1 MKKLSAVLAIVLVVM
16 LLTTAALA
24 AGTQTTPVVYG
35 LSVQSGY
42 SVSFKTESGA
52 AAGTATGTVGTSTG
66 TVYKDA
72 AKLELSFTGTP
83 GEQYAVFLL
92 KDSTVPTQGSIKYI
106 DQTEGSSVKFTV
118 YPYDLGETGSYGLYV
133 SSTNMG
139 YTKVAE
145 FSVTDSWEEAPYTL
159 GDVNMD
165 GKITA
170 QDASLVLRVATRLE
184 TLTET
189 QLAAAKVSSNGD
201 LPTANDAA
209 TILRYA
215 TRLIDT
221 FPNEN

>member
-1 MKKLSAVLAIVLVVM
+1 MKKLSAVLAIVLAVM

-35 LSVQSGY
+35 LSVESGY
-42 SVSFKTESGA
+42 SVSFKTADGS
-52 AAGTATGTVGTSTG
+52 AAGTATGIVGGSTG

-92 KDSTVPTQGSIKYI
+92 KDSTVPTQSSIKYI

-133 SSTNMG
+133 SPTNMG

-165 GKITA
+165 GSITA
-170 QDASLVLRVATRLE
+170 YDASLILQHIAEINSLSGNS
-184 TLTET
+184 L
-189 QLAAAKVSSNGD
+189 LAADTDKNGEI
-201 LPTANDAA
+201 TAFDASR
-209 TILRYA
+209 ILQLVA
-215 TRLIDT
+215 EIIDN
-221 FPNEN
+221 F

>member
-1 MKKLSAVLAIVLVVM
+1 MKKLSAVLAIVLAVM

-35 LSVQSGY
+35 LSVKSGY
-42 SVSFKTESGA
+42 SVSFKTADGS
-52 AAGTATGTVGTSTG
+52 AAGTATGIVGGSTG

-106 DQTEGSSVKFTV
+106 DQTEGSNVKFTV

-165 GKITA
+165 GSITA
-170 QDASLVLRVATRLE
+170 YDASLILQHIAEINSLSGNS
-184 TLTET
+184 L
-189 QLAAAKVSSNGD
+189 LAADTDKNGEI
-201 LPTANDAA
+201 TAFDASR
-209 TILRYA
+209 ILQLVA
-215 TRLIDT
+215 EIIDN
-221 FPNEN
+221 F

>member
-1 MKKLSAVLAIVLVVM
+1 MKKLSAVLAIVLAVM

-35 LSVQSGY
+35 LSVESGY
-42 SVSFKTESGA
+42 SVSFKTADGS
-52 AAGTATGTVGTSTG
+52 AAGTATGIVGVSTG

-118 YPYDLGETGSYGLYV
+118 YPYNLGETGSYGLYV

-165 GKITA
+165 GSITA
-170 QDASLVLRVATRLE
+170 YDASLILQHIAEINSLSGNS
-184 TLTET
+184 L
-189 QLAAAKVSSNGD
+189 LAADTDKNGEI
-201 LPTANDAA
+201 TAFDASR
-209 TILRYA
+209 ILQLVA
-215 TRLIDT
+215 EIIDN
-221 FPNEN
+221 F

>member
-1 MKKLSAVLAIVLVVM
+1 MKKLSAVLAIVLAVM

-35 LSVQSGY
+35 LSVESGY
-42 SVSFKTESGA
+42 SVSFKTADGS
-52 AAGTATGTVGTSTG
+52 AAGTATGIVGGSTG

-118 YPYDLGETGSYGLYV
+118 YPYALGETGSYWLYV

-145 FSVTDSWEEAPYTL
+145 FGVTDSWEEAPYTL

-165 GKITA
+165 GSIDVI
-170 QDASLVLRVATRLE
+170 DASL
-184 TLTET
+184 
-189 QLAAAKVSSNGD
+189 
-201 LPTANDAA
+201 
-209 TILRYA
+209 ILRYA
-215 TRLIDT
+215 ANLNTLTDTQKAAADVNGNNSIDVIDASMVLRYAANLIDS
-221 FPNEN
+221 F

>member
-1 MKKLSAVLAIVLVVM
+1 MKKLSAVLAIVLAVM

-35 LSVQSGY
+35 LSVESGY
-42 SVSFKTESGA
+42 SVSFKTADGS
-52 AAGTATGTVGTSTG
+52 AAGTATGIVGGSTG

-145 FSVTDSWEEAPYTL
+145 FGVTDSWEEAPYTL

-165 GKITA
+165 GSIDVI
-170 QDASLVLRVATRLE
+170 DASL
-184 TLTET
+184 
-189 QLAAAKVSSNGD
+189 
-201 LPTANDAA
+201 
-209 TILRYA
+209 ILRYA
-215 TRLIDT
+215 ANLNTLTDTQKAAADVNGNNSIDVIDASMVLRYAANLIDS
-221 FPNEN
+221 F

>member
-1 MKKLSAVLAIVLVVM
+1 MKKLSAVLAIVLAVM

-35 LSVQSGY
+35 LSVGSGY
-42 SVSFKTESGA
+42 SVSFKTADGS
-52 AAGTATGTVGTSTG
+52 AAGTATGIAGDSTG

-165 GKITA
+165 GKINVSDA
-170 QDASLVLRVATRLE
+170 LLILQDIVGTVDLNEQQQQAANVDKSNASINV
-184 TLTET
+184 
-189 QLAAAKVSSNGD
+189 
-201 LPTANDAA
+201 NDALKLLNYIVGNI
-209 TILRYA
+209 TEL
-215 TRLIDT
+215 
-221 FPNEN
+221 

>member
-1 MKKLSAVLAIVLVVM
+1 MKKLSAVLAIVLALT
-16 LLTTAALA
+16 LLTPAALA
-24 AGTQTTPVVYG
+24 AGAQTTPVVYN
-35 LSVQSGY
+35 LSVVSGY
-42 SVSFKTESGA
+42 SVSFKTASDA
-52 AAGTATGTVGTSTG
+52 AAETATGTAGGITG

-92 KDSTVPTQGSIKYI
+92 KDSTVPTQRSIKYI

-165 GKITA
+165 GSITA
-170 QDASLVLRVATRLE
+170 YDASLILQHIAEINSLSGNS
-184 TLTET
+184 L
-189 QLAAAKVSSNGD
+189 LAADTDKNGEI
-201 LPTANDAA
+201 TAFDASR
-209 TILRYA
+209 ILQLVA
-215 TRLIDT
+215 EIIDN
-221 FPNEN
+221 F

>member
-1 MKKLSAVLAIVLVVM
+1 MKKLSAVLAIVLAVM

-35 LSVQSGY
+35 LNVESSY
-42 SVSFKTESGA
+42 IVSFKTADGS
-52 AAGTATGTVGTSTG
+52 AAGTATGIVGGSTG

-106 DQTEGSSVKFTV
+106 DQTEGTSVRFTV
-118 YPYDLGETGSYGLYV
+118 YPYDLSEAGSYGLYV

-159 GDVNMD
+159 GDVDMD
-165 GKITA
+165 GRITA
-170 QDASLVLRVATRLE
+170 ADASLVLQGVAKQI
-184 TLTET
+184 TLTDT
-189 QLAAAKVSSNGD
+189 QLSAAKVNDG
-201 LPTANDAA
+201 LLLTAADASLILQYVA
-209 TILRYA
+209 KTIA
-215 TRLIDT
+215 K
-221 FPNEN
+221 FPVET

>member
-1 MKKLSAVLAIVLVVM
+1 MKKLSAVLAIVLAVM

-35 LSVQSGY
+35 LSVKSGY
-42 SVSFKTESGA
+42 SVSFKTADGS
-52 AAGTATGTVGTSTG
+52 AAGTATGIAGGSTG

-92 KDSTVPTQGSIKYI
+92 KDSPVPTQGSIKYI
-106 DQTEGSSVKFTV
+106 DQTEGSNVKFTV
-118 YPYDLGETGSYGLYV
+118 YPYDLSETGSYGLYV

-165 GKITA
+165 GSIDVI
-170 QDASLVLRVATRLE
+170 DASL
-184 TLTET
+184 
-189 QLAAAKVSSNGD
+189 
-201 LPTANDAA
+201 
-209 TILRYA
+209 ILRYA
-215 TRLIDT
+215 ANLNTLTDTQKAAADVNGNNSIDVIDASMVLRYAANLIDS
-221 FPNEN
+221 F

>member
-1 MKKLSAVLAIVLVVM
+1 MKKLSAVLAIVLAVM

-35 LSVQSGY
+35 LSVGSGY
-42 SVSFKTESGA
+42 SVSFKTADGS
-52 AAGTATGTVGTSTG
+52 AAGTATGIVGGSTG

-118 YPYDLGETGSYGLYV
+118 YPYNLGETGIYGLYV

-165 GKITA
+165 GSIDVI
-170 QDASLVLRVATRLE
+170 DASL
-184 TLTET
+184 
-189 QLAAAKVSSNGD
+189 
-201 LPTANDAA
+201 
-209 TILRYA
+209 ILRYA
-215 TRLIDT
+215 ANLNTLTDTQKAAADVNGNNSIDVIDASMVLRYAANLIDS
-221 FPNEN
+221 F

>member
-35 LSVQSGY
+35 LSVESGY

-72 AKLELSFTGTP
+72 AKLELSFTGNA

-92 KDSTVPTQGSIKYI
+92 KGSDVPTQSSIKYI
-106 DQTEGSSVKFTV
+106 DQTEGTSVKFTV
-118 YPYDLGETGSYGLYV
+118 YPYDLSETGEYKLYV
-133 SSTNMG
+133 SSTSTG
-139 YTKVAE
+139 YAKVAT
-145 FSVTDSWEEAPYTL
+145 FGVTDNWEEAPYTL

-165 GKITA
+165 GKINVSDA
-170 QDASLVLRVATRLE
+170 LLILQDIVGTVDLNEQQQQAANVDKSNASINV
-184 TLTET
+184 
-189 QLAAAKVSSNGD
+189 
-201 LPTANDAA
+201 NDALKLLNYIVGNI
-209 TILRYA
+209 TEL
-215 TRLIDT
+215 
-221 FPNEN
+221 

>member
-1 MKKLSAVLAIVLVVM
+1 MKKLSAVLAIVLAVM

-35 LSVQSGY
+35 LSVESGY
-42 SVSFKTESGA
+42 SVSFKTADGS
-52 AAGTATGTVGTSTG
+52 AAGTATGIVGGSTG

-106 DQTEGSSVKFTV
+106 DQTEGSNVKFTV
-118 YPYDLGETGSYGLYV
+118 YPYDLGDTGSYGLYV

-145 FSVTDSWEEAPYTL
+145 FGVTDSWEEAPYTL

-165 GKITA
+165 GSIDVI
-170 QDASLVLRVATRLE
+170 DASL
-184 TLTET
+184 
-189 QLAAAKVSSNGD
+189 
-201 LPTANDAA
+201 
-209 TILRYA
+209 ILRYA
-215 TRLIDT
+215 ANLNTLTDTQKAAADVNGNNSIDVIDASMVLRYAANLIDS
-221 FPNEN
+221 F

>member
-1 MKKLSAVLAIVLVVM
+1 MKKLSAVLAIVLAVM

-35 LSVQSGY
+35 LSVESGY
-42 SVSFKTESGA
+42 SVSFKTADGS
-52 AAGTATGTVGTSTG
+52 AAGTATGIVGGSTG

-165 GKITA
+165 GSIDVI
-170 QDASLVLRVATRLE
+170 DASL
-184 TLTET
+184 
-189 QLAAAKVSSNGD
+189 
-201 LPTANDAA
+201 
-209 TILRYA
+209 ILRYA
-215 TRLIDT
+215 ANLNTLTDTQKAAADVNGNNSIDVIDASMVLRYAANLIDS
-221 FPNEN
+221 F

>member
-1 MKKLSAVLAIVLVVM
+1 MKKLSAVLAIVLAVM

-35 LSVQSGY
+35 LNVECSY
-42 SVSFKTESGA
+42 SVSFKTADGS
-52 AAGTATGTVGTSTG
+52 AAGTATGIVGGSTG

-106 DQTEGSSVKFTV
+106 DQTEGSNVKFTV

-145 FSVTDSWEEAPYTL
+145 FSVTDSWEEAPYVL

-165 GKITA
+165 GSVTSA
-170 QDASLVLRVATRLE
+170 DASQVLQHAAQLI
-184 TLTET
+184 TLDGNGL
-189 QLAAAKVSSNGD
+189 LAARVNSGTG
-201 LPTANDAA
+201 PTSADAA
-209 TILRYA
+209 LILQYA
-215 TRLIDT
+215 AQLIDK
-221 FPNEN
+221 FPIEN

>member
-1 MKKLSAVLAIVLVVM
+1 MKKLSAVLAIVLAVM

-35 LSVQSGY
+35 LSVESGY
-42 SVSFKTESGA
+42 SVSFKTADGSV
-52 AAGTATGTVGTSTG
+52 AGTATGIVGGSTG

-106 DQTEGSSVKFTV
+106 DQTEGTSVRFTV
-118 YPYDLGETGSYGLYV
+118 YPYDLSETGSYGLYV

-165 GKITA
+165 GSIDVI
-170 QDASLVLRVATRLE
+170 DASL
-184 TLTET
+184 
-189 QLAAAKVSSNGD
+189 
-201 LPTANDAA
+201 
-209 TILRYA
+209 ILRYA
-215 TRLIDT
+215 ANLNTLTDTQKAAADVNGNNSIDVIDASMVLRYAANLIDS
-221 FPNEN
+221 F

>member
-1 MKKLSAVLAIVLVVM
+1 MKKLSAVLAIVLAVM

-35 LSVQSGY
+35 LSVESGY
-42 SVSFKTESGA
+42 SVSFKTADGA
-52 AAGTATGTVGTSTG
+52 AAGTATGTVGNSTG
-66 TVYKDA
+66 TVYKGA
-72 AKLELSFTGTP
+72 AKLELSFTGNA

-145 FSVTDSWEEAPYTL
+145 FGVTDSWEEAPYTL
-159 GDVNMD
+159 GDVNGD
-165 GKITA
+165 GYITA
-170 QDASLVLRVATRLE
+170 YDSSLILQHIAELSSLSGNNLLAADTDKNGIITTYDSSLVL
-184 TLTET
+184 
-189 QLAAAKVSSNGD
+189 QFVSE
-201 LPTANDAA
+201 
-209 TILRYA
+209 I
-215 TRLIDT
+215 IDS
-221 FPNEN
+221 F

>member
-1 MKKLSAVLAIVLVVM
+1 MKKLSAVLAIVLAVM

-35 LSVQSGY
+35 LSMESGY
-42 SVSFKTESGA
+42 SVSFKTADGSV
-52 AAGTATGTVGTSTG
+52 AGTATGIVGGSTG

-118 YPYDLGETGSYGLYV
+118 YPYDLGETGNYGLYV

-165 GKITA
+165 GSIDVI
-170 QDASLVLRVATRLE
+170 DASL
-184 TLTET
+184 
-189 QLAAAKVSSNGD
+189 
-201 LPTANDAA
+201 
-209 TILRYA
+209 ILRYA
-215 TRLIDT
+215 ANLNTLTDTQKAAADVNGNNSIDVIDASMVLRYAANLIDS
-221 FPNEN
+221 F

>member
-1 MKKLSAVLAIVLVVM
+1 MKKLSAVLAIVLAVM

-35 LSVQSGY
+35 LNVESSY
-42 SVSFKTESGA
+42 IVSFKTADGS
-52 AAGTATGTVGTSTG
+52 AAGTATGIVGGSTG

-118 YPYDLGETGSYGLYV
+118 SPYDLGETGSYGLYV

-165 GKITA
+165 GSIDVI
-170 QDASLVLRVATRLE
+170 DASL
-184 TLTET
+184 
-189 QLAAAKVSSNGD
+189 
-201 LPTANDAA
+201 
-209 TILRYA
+209 ILRYA
-215 TRLIDT
+215 ANLNTLTDTQKAAADVNGNNSIDVIDASMVLRYAANLIDS
-221 FPNEN
+221 F

>member
-1 MKKLSAVLAIVLVVM
+1 MKKLSAVLAIVLAVM

-35 LSVQSGY
+35 LSVESGY
-42 SVSFKTESGA
+42 SVSFKTADGS
-52 AAGTATGTVGTSTG
+52 AAGTATGIVGGSTG

-118 YPYDLGETGSYGLYV
+118 YPYDLGETGSYWLYV

-145 FSVTDSWEEAPYTL
+145 FGVTDSWEEAPYTL

-165 GKITA
+165 GSIDVI
-170 QDASLVLRVATRLE
+170 DASL
-184 TLTET
+184 
-189 QLAAAKVSSNGD
+189 
-201 LPTANDAA
+201 
-209 TILRYA
+209 ILRYA
-215 TRLIDT
+215 ANLNTLTDTQKAAADVNGNNSIDVIDASMVLRYAANLIDS
-221 FPNEN
+221 F

>member
-1 MKKLSAVLAIVLVVM
+1 MKKLSAVLAIVLAVM

-35 LSVQSGY
+35 LSVGSGY
-42 SVSFKTESGA
+42 SVSFKTADGS
-52 AAGTATGTVGTSTG
+52 AAGTATGIVGGSTG

-92 KDSTVPTQGSIKYI
+92 KDSTVPTQSSIKYI

-145 FSVTDSWEEAPYTL
+145 FGVTDSWEEAPYTL

-165 GKITA
+165 GGIDIT
-170 QDASLVLRVATRLE
+170 DAIYVLQSIVGER
-184 TLTET
+184 TLTE
-189 QLAAAKVSSNGD
+189 QQKLAADVNGSNSID
-201 LPTANDAA
+201 VTDA
-209 TILRYA
+209 TRILRYIVGDI
-215 TRLIDT
+215 TE
-221 FPNEN
+221 F

>member
-1 MKKLSAVLAIVLVVM
+1 MKKLSAVLAIVLAVM

-35 LSVQSGY
+35 LNVESSY
-42 SVSFKTESGA
+42 IVSFKTADGS
-52 AAGTATGTVGTSTG
+52 AAGTATGIVGGSTG

-165 GKITA
+165 GRIDVI
-170 QDASLVLRVATRLE
+170 DASL
-184 TLTET
+184 
-189 QLAAAKVSSNGD
+189 
-201 LPTANDAA
+201 
-209 TILRYA
+209 ILRYA
-215 TRLIDT
+215 ANLNTLTDTQKAVADVNGNNSIDVIDASMVLRYAANLIDS
-221 FPNEN
+221 F

>member
-66 TVYKDA
+66 TVYKGA
-72 AKLELSFTGTP
+72 AKLELSFTGED

-92 KDSTVPTQGSIKYI
+92 KGNTVPTKDSIKYI
-106 DQTEGSSVKFTV
+106 NQTEGSSVTFTV
-118 YPYDLGETGSYGLYV
+118 YPYDLSETGSYGLYV
-133 SSTNMG
+133 SSTSAG
-139 YTKVAE
+139 YAKVAT
-145 FSVTDSWEEAPYTL
+145 FGVTDNWEEAPYTL

-165 GKITA
+165 GKINVSDA
-170 QDASLVLRVATRLE
+170 LLILQDIVGTVDLNEQQQQAANVDKSNASINV
-184 TLTET
+184 
-189 QLAAAKVSSNGD
+189 
-201 LPTANDAA
+201 NDALKLLNYIVGNI
-209 TILRYA
+209 TEL
-215 TRLIDT
+215 
-221 FPNEN
+221 